1 MMIADITLEQF
12 KDALNWGHQYV
23 KENTIATCESV
34 LYIVCVPVILGNGGC
49 LVLPTKAICTAFQ
62 VAIYAILNA
71 LSIAAEIAYRA
82 LHYTYDYKVN
92 QSICMPIAYQFCLS
106 LSCIMPSLFATKN
119 QTLGP
124 AETLDGYEY
133 SKAIYNRLTEVSDW
147 NYEALQVIN
156 GNIGTQHTEMREDLQ
171 DRHQE
176 MTTDIIE
183 FLEIATNTLG
193 NQFNLQNEWLDE
205 ILCQIYIQAGADSCE
220 GDGESLLGMAIKWPE
235 NPTPV
240 WEKFDKKLDEY
251 MDSIQKSLAANGMK
265 WDGVVTDRML
275 ETEPEMNHLDSILKE
290 VKDEMNV
297 HQSKVESVE
306 AKVDELSADIKQ
318 MKQMMSKITEALEQN
333 TKTN

>member
-1 MMIADITLEQF
+1 M
-12 KDALNWGHQYV
+12 
-23 KENTIATCESV
+23 
-34 LYIVCVPVILGNGGC
+34 
-49 LVLPTKAICTAFQ
+49 
-62 VAIYAILNA
+62 
-71 LSIAAEIAYRA
+71 
-82 LHYTYDYKVN
+82 
-92 QSICMPIAYQFCLS
+92 
-106 LSCIMPSLFATKN
+106 
-119 QTLGP
+119 
-124 AETLDGYEY
+124 
-133 SKAIYNRLTEVSDW
+133 SDW

-251 MDSIQKSLAANGMK
+251 MGSIQKSLAANGMK